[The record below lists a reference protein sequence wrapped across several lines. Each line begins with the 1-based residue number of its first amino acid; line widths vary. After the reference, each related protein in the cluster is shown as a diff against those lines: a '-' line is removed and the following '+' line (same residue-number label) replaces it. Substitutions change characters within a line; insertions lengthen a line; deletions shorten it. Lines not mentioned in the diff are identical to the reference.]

1 MMLLGCFNISNTS
14 DSGPSSLDTGHM
26 FVCTWMPLLPPSCS
40 RCWLPMSA
48 WSSFHWWLCFYWNI
62 GYSLPA
68 VPCTYEN
75 CPHEL
80 SDHVSP
86 FMIWWDSHLC
96 GLSPPIRLPSRKV
109 WATFCAPQKFWSFS
123 SFWSLSAGGECM
135 PWVFPILVF
144 PASTL
149 PASWSERK
157 LLSFSMVLWV
167 TSPVSFTWQA
177 YSTHPFVGPSLESSC
192 LGRNN

>member
-14 DSGPSSLDTGHM
+14 DSGPSSLDTGHR
-26 FVCTWMPLLPPSCS
+26 FVCTWMPLLPPNCS
-40 RCWLPMSA
+40 RCWLPTSA

-86 FMIWWDSHLC
+86 RMIWWDSHLC
-96 GLSPPIRLPSRKV
+96 SLSPPIKLPSRKV
-109 WATFCAPQKFWSFS
+109 WATFCAPTKVLEFLFFLVTLCWRRMHALGVSHSCFPCKH
-123 SFWSLSAGGECM
+123 SAC
-135 PWVFPILVF
+135 ILK
-144 PASTL
+144 
-149 PASWSERK
+149 WK
-157 LLSFSMVLWV
+157 KV
-167 TSPVSFTWQA
+167 TVI
-177 YSTHPFVGPSLESSC
+177 
-192 LGRNN
+192 